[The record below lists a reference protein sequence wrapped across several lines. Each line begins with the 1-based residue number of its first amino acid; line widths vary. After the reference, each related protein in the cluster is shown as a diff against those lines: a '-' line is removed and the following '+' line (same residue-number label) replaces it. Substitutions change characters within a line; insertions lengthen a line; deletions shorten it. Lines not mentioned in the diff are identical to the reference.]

1 MGKLFFALFVIVPFV
16 EVYLLVLLGNALGFW
31 PTILLI
37 LVTAA
42 LGAALGKREGL
53 RVWGAWRE
61 ALAAGRLPEEGVL
74 GGVLVLVG
82 GVLLI
87 TPGVLS
93 DVTGLALL
101 FPPSRRFIAKH
112 VQQRMEKR
120 MAQGQPAF
128 QFVHFGAAD
137 VFRHARPAHGYGD
150 VIDTDGE
157 VVEERRPNDAKP
169 RNVLR

>member
-1 MGKLFFALFVIVPFV
+1 MGKLFALFAIVPLV
-16 EVYLLVLLGNALGFW
+16 EVYLLFVLGNAMGFW
-31 PTILLI
+31 PTVLLI
-37 LVTAA
+37 LLTAG

-74 GGVLVLVG
+74 GGVLVLLG
-82 GVLLI
+82 GVLLV

-101 FPPSRRFIAKH
+101 FPPSRRVVAKV
-112 VQQRMEKR
+112 VQRHLEKR
-120 MAQGQPAF
+120 MAQGQAAF
-128 QFVHFGAAD
+128 QYSVQFGPD
-137 VFRHARPAHGYGD
+137 IFRHARPAPGYGE

-157 VVEERRPNDAKP
+157 VLEERRPNDAKP